1 MKKQLILGFVT
12 LSFTAS
18 AVDAFDRETTDALK
32 ACHDY
37 AWSVEE
43 YADLPNAAVSVYPLM
58 TEGNVITAVWHVMW
72 DDPVV
77 RAAGNCTV
85 IAGNVEGFE
94 DYTEQE

>member
-1 MKKQLILGFVT
+1 MKKWVFLGFIS
-12 LSFTAS
+12 LSFS
-18 AVDAFDRETTDALK
+18 AAEVAAFDRETTDALK

-37 AWSVEE
+37 AWSVDE

-58 TEGNVITAVWHVMW
+58 TNDNVITTVWHIMW

-85 IAGNVEGFE
+85 IDGTVEGFE
-94 DYTEQE
+94 DYTKLK